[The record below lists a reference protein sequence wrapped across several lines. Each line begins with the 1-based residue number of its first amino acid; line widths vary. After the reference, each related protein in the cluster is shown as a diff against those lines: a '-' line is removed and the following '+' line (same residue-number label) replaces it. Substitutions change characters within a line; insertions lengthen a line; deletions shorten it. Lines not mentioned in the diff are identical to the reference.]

1 MSPHDA
7 IKRYP
12 VVATTLAVGVAG
24 LVLMVAGWSTAA
36 SWVVG
41 GYALAIA
48 VWQGWS
54 MVRDLLRGTFGLDVL
69 AVTAITATVLV
80 GDYWAALIVVL
91 MLTGGEA
98 LEDYANARA
107 HREISAL
114 LERAP
119 RLAHRARPDG
129 SFEEVPIGDVVPGDL
144 IMVRPG
150 DVVPVD
156 GLLEGDAASFDESS
170 VTGESLPVEHAPGEL
185 VLSGSVGQQRVALVR
200 ATVPAKDSQYQHIID
215 LVQAAARTTSPIVR
229 LADRYAVPF
238 TLVSLA
244 IAGVAWWTSG
254 DPVRFAQVL
263 VVATPCPLLI
273 AAPVAFLAG
282 MSRAA
287 SSGVIVKSGAVM
299 ERLART
305 RTVALDKTGT
315 LTHGQPVVDR
325 VEPADGRGTDE
336 VLRVAAA
343 AEMFSA
349 HVLAKTIVH
358 AAHHLQL
365 RIPEA
370 SGVEETTAAG
380 MTATIHGRLTAVGNA
395 GHVERVTGHQTPGFP
410 VPPGHIAIHV
420 GTSEG
425 YLGRILLTDQVRN
438 NAPATLHALRR
449 LGVRSVAMLTGD
461 AVVTATH
468 VAEQIGIDDV
478 RAGLL
483 PADKVAQ
490 VAALPHR
497 PVAMVGDGVNDAPVL
512 AAADVG
518 IAMGAKGATAASE
531 SADVVILLDDLSRV
545 ATSVAIAQ
553 RTVRIA
559 LQAIWLGIVISVALM
574 LVAVWGVLPAIAGAA
589 LQELVDLAAILTAL
603 RAVRPGPT
611 EHELSRELRR
621 GVELSGP
628 TETVTRALTSRLS
641 STVGSH
647 RPLLLHA
654 AGDVIAGGREVG
666 TSSAGGEQLL
676 DVACR
681 GDAAGQ

>member
-1 MSPHDA
+1 MDIRALGRDDCAVSPIEA
-7 IKRYP
+7 ARRYP
-12 VVATTLAVGVAG
+12 VVATTLGVGVAG
-24 LVLMVAGWSTAA
+24 LVMLVTDWSSTA
-36 SWVVG
+36 SWLVG

-48 VWQGWS
+48 AWQSWS
-54 MVRDLLRGTFGLDVL
+54 MVREMLHGTFGLDVL

-80 GDYWAALIVVL
+80 GDHWAALIVVL

-119 RLAHRARPDG
+119 RLARRAAPDG
-129 SFEEVPIGDVVPGDL
+129 AFVEVPIGDVVAGDL
-144 IMVRPG
+144 VMVRPG

-156 GLLEGDAASFDESS
+156 GLLEGDVASFDESS
-170 VTGESLPVEHAPGEL
+170 ISGESLPVEHAAGDL
-185 VLSGSVGQQRVALVR
+185 VLSGSVSQQRVAFVR
-200 ATVPAKDSQYQHIID
+200 ATVAAKDSQYQQIID
-215 LVQAAARTTSPIVR
+215 LVQAAAASKSPIVR

-238 TLVSLA
+238 TVVSLA
-244 IAGVAWWTSG
+244 IAGLAWWASG

-299 ERLART
+299 EMLAAT

-315 LTHGQPVVDR
+315 LTHGQPVVDV
-325 VEPADGRGTDE
+325 VEPSDGTAPDDL
-336 VLRVAAA
+336 LRIAAA
-343 AEMFSA
+343 AETFSG

-358 AAHHLQL
+358 AAHHRQL
-365 RIPEA
+365 RIPDA
-370 SGVEETTAAG
+370 TGVEETTAAG
-380 MTATIHGRLTAVGNA
+380 MTAQVLGRLTAVGNA
-395 GHVERVTGHQTPGFP
+395 GHVERLTGHAASDRP

-420 GTSEG
+420 GTTDG

-438 NAPATLHALRR
+438 NAPATLHTLHR
-449 LGVRSVAMLTGD
+449 LGVRSLAMLTGD
-461 AVVTATH
+461 SIVTATF

-490 VAALPHR
+490 VAALPLR

-559 LQAIWLGIVISVALM
+559 LQAIWLGIVVSVGLM
-574 LVAVWGVLPAIAGAA
+574 LVAMWGVLPAIIGAA
-589 LQELVDLAAILTAL
+589 LQELVDLVAILTAL

-611 EHELSRELRR
+611 EHELARELRR
-621 GVELSGP
+621 EVEL
-628 TETVTRALTSRLS
+628 TAV
-641 STVGSH
+641 VGS
-647 RPLLLHA
+647 
-654 AGDVIAGGREVG
+654 V
-666 TSSAGGEQLL
+666 
-676 DVACR
+676 
-681 GDAAGQ
+681 